1 MQSES
6 KPENTTDSMTETI
19 KIENKKPDLAAPIIK
34 NTIDDIRVCVKEDSL
49 NMINNCLVTFTK
61 MVDEGVTI
69 QKCDA
74 LTSLIMQTLMYIDIN
89 LSNII
94 ASDDDF
100 IYLNKEMTELNT
112 KNLIPVYELVLWK
125 RINNHLDDQF
135 KLGIID
141 NIEFLRD
148 IRDYINNVCYKNI
161 NVTENNN

>member
-1 MQSES
+1 
-6 KPENTTDSMTETI
+6 
-19 KIENKKPDLAAPIIK
+19 
-34 NTIDDIRVCVKEDSL
+34 
-49 NMINNCLVTFTK
+49 